1 MKINKLF
8 FIIVLFFSL
17 LLIGGYFFAGDDC
30 IDQDTNED
38 LCVIDPN
45 DQNGLFPNLDF
56 NNLNNNSV
64 DNNSIDNVNDYICG
78 VYFTGI
84 GCPHCAKIDPYLF
97 KETLPFNSNLVIIE
111 FEVKSKREN
120 AKLAIP
126 YDNSYNSGLE
136 IPFLIVNKENV
147 HYYDSIKNNFIQNNF
162 NNLKTNACPFPT
174 SVYEDGDTTFNNLN
188 LNKINGS
195 PVIWLNDRGLERTGE
210 SDVDPILLKKL
221 LTDQNIDSVL
231 RQIPHKHA
239 DEKFLTYSGGVVFF
253 DNSIVFDGWKFYFNG
268 VCIDNDSNQTICQ
281 DSNTTNDY
289 GTTTKPNYERLSL
302 IKVISLALTDAVN
315 PCAFAVLL
323 MLLLAITTSNPKS
336 KKKILLSGLS
346 FALSIFIMYFLYGL
360 IFITFFK
367 SFSGNVSIIF
377 YKAFAIFA
385 VLLGLWHL
393 KDFFYY
399 KPGSIGTE
407 MPMKLRPKVQRLL
420 SKATSPRGAFVIGLF
435 VTVFL
440 LPCTIGPYI
449 IATSSLAF
457 VDLMKSMPLL
467 LLYNLIFIIPMIVIT
482 LLIYFG
488 FKKIQD
494 LGEWK
499 QKNIR
504 YLHLISG
511 AIILILGLL
520 MLFGIL

>member
-1 MKINKLF
+1 MKLNKLF
-8 FIIVLFFSL
+8 FIIIIFFSL
-17 LLIGGYFFAGDDC
+17 LLVVGHLFADDSC
-30 IDQDTNED
+30 IDTDTNED
-38 LCVIDPN
+38 LCVINPN
-45 DQNGLFPNLDF
+45 DKNGLFPSFDVNYLND
-56 NNLNNNSV
+56 NNLT
-64 DNNSIDNVNDYICG
+64 DNNLNDYICG

-97 KETLPFNSNLVIIE
+97 KETLPYNNNIVIIE

-120 AKLAIP
+120 AQFAIP
-126 YDNSYNSGLE
+126 YDNIYKSGLE
-136 IPFLIVNKENV
+136 IPFLIVNEDNV
-147 HYYDSIKNNFIQNNF
+147 YYYDSIRNNFIENNF
-162 NNLKTNACPFPT
+162 NDLKTNTCPLPP
-174 SVYEDGDTTFNNLN
+174 SVYENGETSFNNLN

-195 PVIWLNDRGLERTGE
+195 PVIWLNDRGLEKTGK
-210 SDVDPILLKKL
+210 SNIDAILLKRL

-231 RQIPHKHA
+231 NQIPHKHV
-239 DEKFLTYSGGVVFF
+239 DEKFLIYSGGVVFF
-253 DNSIVFDGWKFYFNG
+253 DNAIVLDGWRFYFNG
-268 VCIDNDSNQTICQ
+268 VCVDNDSNQIICQ
-281 DSNTTNDY
+281 DTNTTNDY
-289 GTTTKPNYERLSL
+289 GTTDKPNYERLSL

-336 KKKILLSGLS
+336 KKKILLSGLAFS
-346 FALSIFIMYFLYGL
+346 LSIFIMYFLYGL

-367 SFSGNVSIIF
+367 SFSGNISIIF
-377 YKAFAIFA
+377 YKAFAVFA

-457 VDLMKSMPLL
+457 IDLIKSMPLL

-494 LGEWK
+494 LGKWK
-499 QKNIR
+499 EKNIK